1 MARSAG
7 ATVVSPFLNH
17 FFFGRSG
24 RAFEIATS
32 VCMITVIHCMWALEL
47 ELSSLFPYQPRLASP
62 DHDGL
67 QLLLLLLPV
76 FFLCAFYIPLAVVCS
91 C

>member
-7 ATVVSPFLNH
+7 ATVVSPFFNH

-62 DHDGL
+62 
-67 QLLLLLLPV
+67 
-76 FFLCAFYIPLAVVCS
+76 ALAATDLDWKDEWR
-91 C
+91 